1 LENKLI
7 FIYDGECPF
16 CNQFAEL
23 LELKSNIPNIII
35 KDARD
40 KPIEIP
46 KGYDIDTN
54 GALLVNGEDLLSGAS
69 AINFI
74 CAQIENPSD
83 PLLNILSIVF
93 NSRKRAV
100 FIFPFLLILR
110 RTTLFF
116 KGVSR
121 KIL

>member
-1 LENKLI
+1 MEDKLI

-23 LELKSNIPNIII
+23 LELKSNLPNIII
-35 KDARD
+35 KDARA

-46 KGYDIDTN
+46 IGYDIDTK
-54 GALLVNGEDLLSGAS
+54 GALLVNGNELLSGAS

-74 CAQIENPSD
+74 CSQIENPSD
-83 PLLNILSIVF
+83 PLLQILRIVF
-93 NSRKRAV
+93 KSRNRTI
-100 FIFPFLLILR
+100 FIFPFLLISR
-110 RTTLFF
+110 RITLFF

-121 KIL
+121 KLV